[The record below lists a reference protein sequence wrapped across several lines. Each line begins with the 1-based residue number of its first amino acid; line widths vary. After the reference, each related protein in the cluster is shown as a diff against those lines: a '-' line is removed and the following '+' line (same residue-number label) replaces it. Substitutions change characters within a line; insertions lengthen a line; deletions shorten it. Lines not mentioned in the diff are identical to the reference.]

1 MQQCL
6 KCLSMMVEKRND
18 DIGLVEA
25 KLAEGSALSEAL
37 KDQIDVSAYFQLAIA
52 EKHGDVEKSIRQLGA
67 CLERRVEQQARL
79 RGVLVYPMILFV
91 FLAAIFACMKLFLM
105 PELKQ
110 FEASGGN
117 ETVFD

>member
-79 RGVLVYPMILFV
+79 RGVWFIR
-91 FLAAIFACMKLFLM
+91 
-105 PELKQ
+105 
-110 FEASGGN
+110 
-117 ETVFD
+117 

>member
-6 KCLSMMVEKRND
+6 KCLSMMAEKRND

-52 EKHGDVEKSIRQLGA
+52 ENTV
-67 CLERRVEQQARL
+67 
-79 RGVLVYPMILFV
+79 M
-91 FLAAIFACMKLFLM
+91 
-105 PELKQ
+105 LKK
-110 FEASGGN
+110 ASGSLGHALN
-117 ETVFD
+117 AG